1 MDTKDL
7 DIVYFV
13 KSAGKNEELVYS
25 LRSICENMEF
35 RNVWFFGGC
44 PAHLQP
50 DKYVWRD
57 QLNGK
62 AKWDNTATLMKLA
75 CESPGLSENF
85 ILFNDDFFVMK
96 KIKRLR
102 PIYWGTLEELADTIE
117 KKRNHGYATR
127 YTMLLRNAA
136 SFLELNDNTSYNY
149 ELHVPMIINKKKML
163 EVIQLFPTVHCKRSL
178 YGNLNSLHSKAI
190 EMEDVKIHSLE
201 EYRDT
206 GKFLSTD
213 DTSFISGEP
222 GKIIREK
229 FKKPSRFE
237 RLG

>member
-13 KSAGKNEELVYS
+13 KSAGRNEELVYS
-25 LRSICENMEF
+25 LRSVCENMEF

-50 DKYVWRD
+50 DKYMWRD

-62 AKWDNTATLMKLA
+62 SKWHNTATLMRVA
-75 CESPGLSENF
+75 CETPTLSDNF

-96 KIKRLR
+96 KIKKLR
-102 PIYWGTLEELADTIE
+102 PMYYGTLEELAGTIE
-117 KKRNHGYATR
+117 TKRNHGHATR
-127 YTMLLRNAA
+127 YTMLLRNAGDIL
-136 SFLELNDNTSYNY
+136 SFQGESTYNF
-149 ELHVPMIINKKKML
+149 ELHVPMVINKKKML
-163 EVIQLFPTVHCKRSL
+163 EVIRMFPNVHCKRSL
-178 YGNLNSLHSKAI
+178 YGNLNSLHLKGVEI
-190 EMEDVKIHSLE
+190 KDVKIHSLE
-201 EYRDT
+201 KYWDT

-213 DTSFISGEP
+213 DTSFASGEA
-222 GKIIREK
+222 GRIIKEK
-229 FKKPSRFE
+229 FKNPSRFE